1 MPQARD
7 GVDVLGHVNLNVYGA
22 NRGIYGEVVTVLD
35 LELDTRGLRLI
46 PTYSRVLV
54 AHSIH
59 ELVVTDEI
67 GKKPGDTVDRVAFL
81 AFFEVLRSGCIIVGE
96 TLKAG
101 ENAIGTILG
110 FDETHQPNHM
120 NIVIGVHQR
129 RTGKQLRFEL
139 GTPISLEAR
148 GSGPGSASA

>member
-1 MPQARD
+1 MAQGRD
-7 GVDVLGHVNLNVYGA
+7 GVDVLGHVNLSVYGA
-22 NRGIYGEVVTVLD
+22 NRGVYGEVVTVLD
-35 LELDTRGLRLI
+35 LELETRGLQLI

-67 GKKPGDTVDRVAFL
+67 DKKPGETVNRVAFL

-96 TLKAG
+96 TLNAG
-101 ENAIGTILG
+101 QSAIGTILG

-129 RTGKQLRFEL
+129 RTGKQLGFEL

-148 GSGPGSASA
+148 RGGPSSTAA